1 MPLKIADRVQV
12 TATASNSPTV
22 KFVLSSAVVGFQNF
36 SFLSNGDTTYYAGTD
51 ASGNWEV
58 GIGTYVSAGTE
69 LTRTT
74 IIASSN
80 GGSAV
85 TFAGTVNVFVT
96 LPSSVAV
103 ITDFAQTLT
112 NKRITPRVTTGTTT
126 VTPNADTDDQ
136 YNATSLTGS
145 TLTIANPT
153 GTPTDGQRLTLR
165 LSGAITTLSW
175 GSAYRAIGILLP
187 TTLVSFSYIG
197 CIYNAIGSGTPESP
211 VPTWDVTALTGPG

>member
-74 IIASSN
+74 ILASSSTPTPN
-80 GGSAV
+80 VAV
-85 TFAGTVNVFVT
+85 TFVGTVNVFVT

-103 ITDFAQTLT
+103 ITSLAQTLT
-112 NKRITPRVTTGTTT
+112 NKRITPRVTTSTST

-136 YNATSLTGS
+136 YNASALGATA
-145 TLTIANPT
+145 TIVNPT
-153 GTPTDGQRLTLR
+153 GTPTNGQRLTLR
-165 LSGAITTLSW
+165 LVSAGGTTLTWDSSYV
-175 GSAYRAIGILLP
+175 GMGIVLP
-187 TTLVSFSYIG
+187 TSLVTSTYIG
-197 CIYNAIGSGTPESP
+197 CIYNSTTSK
-211 VPTWDVTALTGPG
+211 WDVTAVTGPL

>member
-103 ITDFAQTLT
+103 ITSLAQTLT
-112 NKRITPRVTTGTTT
+112 NKRITPRVTTSTST

-136 YNATSLTGS
+136 YNATALGS
-145 TLTIANPT
+145 TATIVNPT
-153 GTPTDGQRLTLR
+153 GTPTNGQRLTLR
-165 LSGAITTLSW
+165 LV
-175 GSAYRAIGILLP
+175 SASSP
-187 TTLVSFSYIG
+187 TTLTWGSSYVGMGIVLPTSLSVSTYIG
-197 CIYNAIGSGTPESP
+197 CIYNSTTSL
-211 VPTWDVTALTGPG
+211 WDVTAVTGPL

>member
-36 SFLSNGDTTYYAGTD
+36 SFLSDGDTTYYAGTD

-80 GGSAV
+80 SGSAV
-85 TFAGTVNVFVT
+85 TFVGTVNVFVT

-112 NKRITPRVTTGTTT
+112 NKRITPRVTTSTST

-136 YNATSLTGS
+136 YNATALGS
-145 TLTIANPT
+145 TATIVNPT
-153 GTPTDGQRLTLR
+153 GTPTNGQRLTLR
-165 LSGAITTLSW
+165 LVSAAGTTLTW
-175 GSAYRAIGILLP
+175 GTSYVGMGIVLP
-187 TTLVSFSYIG
+187 TSLSVSTYIG
-197 CIYNAIGSGTPESP
+197 CIYNSTTGA
-211 VPTWDVTALTGPG
+211 WDVTAVTGPL